1 MRDHIRRGPK
11 PAVLTAEQAA
21 ALVADE
27 ATVAIGGL
35 ISVLC
40 PEKILAALE
49 ERFVATGHPR
59 DLTVITPVRLGW
71 QPGTGLEH
79 FTPPGMLRRLV
90 SGSFSDRDSPTL
102 AELVAENRIEAYSFS
117 MGTLFAWLRAIGA
130 GQSGWLTGVGVG
142 TYLDP
147 RYGGGRQNE
156 RAREDFVRLVTFD
169 GEEYL
174 FYPARRIDVAI
185 IRATTADERGNLTL
199 EDEPVTLGG
208 LEIAMAARASGGVVI
223 AQVKRRAA
231 AHTLPARTV
240 AVPGML
246 VDAVVVDPAQRQSLL
261 PENAAWTGTLRA
273 PLDELTQPL
282 ALDVRKVILRR
293 AAREIRPGDV
303 VNLGVGIPVALPQLA
318 LEEGWFDGIT
328 FSLEHGAVGGVPTG
342 EEVFGA
348 HWNPEAFLSSPQVF
362 EFYHG
367 GGLSVSLL
375 GFAQVDGAGN
385 VNVSRFNGR
394 FRGSGGF
401 IDICHR
407 TPRLV
412 FCGTLTT
419 GGLDAV
425 VEDGR
430 LSIRREGRVAKFVPA
445 VEHLT
450 FNAERARRRG
460 QSCLYV
466 TERAVF
472 RLGPDG
478 LVLTEYA
485 PGIDVRRDI
494 LDRVGCAV
502 QVDPA
507 IRPMDANLFRADG
520 PEVSA

>member
-1 MRDHIRRGPK
+1 MHDLIRRGPK

-21 ALVADE
+21 ALVNDG
-27 ATVAIGGL
+27 ATVAVGGL

-49 ERFVATGHPR
+49 QRFRTTGQPR
-59 DLTVITPVRLGW
+59 DLTVVTPVRVGW

-90 SGSFSDRDSPTL
+90 SGSFSDRDSPAL
-102 AELVAENRIEAYSFS
+102 AQLVAENQIEAYSFS
-117 MGTLFAWLRAIGA
+117 MGTLFEWLRAIGS
-130 GQSGWLTGVGVG
+130 GQPGWLTPVGVG

-147 RYGGGRQNE
+147 RHGGGRQNE
-156 RAREDFVRLVTFD
+156 CAREDFVRLVTFE

-174 FYPARRIDVAI
+174 FYPARPIDVAI

-208 LEIAMAARASGGVVI
+208 LEIAMAARASGGLVI

-231 AHTLPARTV
+231 AHTLPARNV
-240 AVPGML
+240 AVPGIF
-246 VDAVVVDPAQRQSLL
+246 VDAVVVDPEQRQSLL
-261 PENAAWTGTLRA
+261 PDNAAWTGSVRA
-273 PLDELTQPL
+273 PRDELTQPL
-282 ALDVRKVILRR
+282 PLDVRKVILRR
-293 AAREIRPGDV
+293 AAQEIRPGDV
-303 VNLGVGIPVALPQLA
+303 VNLGVGIPVGLPQLA
-318 LEEGWFDGIT
+318 LEENWLEDIT

-348 HWNPEAFLSSPQVF
+348 HWNPDAFLSSPQVF

-407 TPRLV
+407 TQRLV

-425 VEDGR
+425 VDDGR
-430 LSIRREGRVAKFVPA
+430 LSIRREGRVAKFVPL

-450 FNAERARRRG
+450 FNAHQALKRG

-472 RLGPDG
+472 RLGPNG

-485 PGIDVRRDI
+485 PGVDVRRDI
-494 LDRVGCAV
+494 LDRIGCRAA
-502 QVDPA
+502 VDPA
-507 IRPMDANLFRADG
+507 VRPMDAHLFRADKA
-520 PEVSA
+520 EVGA